1 MEMIELGPHKELS
14 RARSMVKVI
23 MTTMQVLNFGEKGNK
38 WS

>member
-23 MTTMQVLNFGEKGNK
+23 MTMMQVLNLGEKRKK